1 MRPRATARQLER
13 RRRQAIDLWRR
24 GKALALIA
32 RTVRAGRGSV
42 WRWVQTYQEY
52 GLPGLRARPIP
63 GRPSYL
69 SAEQKTHLAQ
79 VLLRGAQAVGYQ
91 TELWTLERIAKVIWK
106 EFQVRYH
113 PNALWHLLRGMSW
126 SCQKPERR
134 SRQRDEVAIA
144 HWERYRWPHI
154 KKGSPSWR
162 ALGFPGRK
170 WLFAHPQ
177 P

>member
-1 MRPRATARQLER
+1 MRPRATAIQLER
-13 RRRQAIDLWRR
+13 RRCQALSLWRR
-24 GKALALIA
+24 GKPLPLIA

-69 SAEQKTHLAQ
+69 SAEQKARLAQ
-79 VLLRGAQAVGYQ
+79 VLLRGAHVLGYQ
-91 TELWTLERIAKVIWK
+91 TELWTLERIAQIIWQ
-106 EFQVRYH
+106 EFHVRYH
-113 PNALWHLLRGMSW
+113 PNALWPLLRRMGW

-134 SRQRDEVAIA
+134 SCQRDERAIA
-144 HWERYRWPHI
+144 HWKRYRWPHI
-154 KKGSPSWR
+154 KKGDAPGG

-170 WLFAHPQ
+170 WLLAYP
-177 P
+177 